1 MERNRSLY
9 VLCFN
14 RLILTVLTRFIHRNN
29 ILFMEQKM
37 KKTTDLF
44 ISKMLVVSYLQ
55 AVPICTQYPLV
66 YFVNFWRQLPCLPFK
81 NTSSL
86 SEGGRHQFR
95 STKDGMHST
104 AHPTQPPIWV
114 PKQYESSHFCFGDF
128 RFLRQNS
135 FSYI

>member
-1 MERNRSLY
+1 
-9 VLCFN
+9 
-14 RLILTVLTRFIHRNN
+14 
-29 ILFMEQKM
+29 M

-55 AVPICTQYPLV
+55 AEPICTKYPLV

-104 AHPTQPPIWV
+104 AHPTQPLIWYPNQAYKFDLFSTTCV
-114 PKQYESSHFCFGDF
+114 SRPVEPLSFFLEFCHKAGNFEA
-128 RFLRQNS
+128 LKLNLLTK
-135 FSYI
+135 I

>member
-1 MERNRSLY
+1 MN
-9 VLCFN
+9 
-14 RLILTVLTRFIHRNN
+14 RNN
-29 ILFMEQKM
+29 ILLWKNCAQKCQKM
-37 KKTTDLF
+37 KKTTDIF

-104 AHPTQPPIWV
+104 AHPTQPLVW
-114 PKQYESSHFCFGDF
+114 YLSSMRAHT
-128 RFLRQNS
+128 LALVTS
-135 FSYI
+135 VFSGKTHSLIFSRGNFEQKS